1 MVYFAKLIKGK
12 TYDVLGQ
19 RFTSDKAKEVD
30 KKTYDYLENNPQ
42 FEVRE
47 GEANA
52 DNNKDDAP
60 DGKYTKSSLKKLNKE
75 EQDEII
81 HELSGDKIKE
91 TKNEEER
98 IALILALLE
107 G

>member
-1 MVYFAKLIKGK
+1 MGYYAKLIKGK

-19 RFTSDKAKEVD
+19 RFTSDKDKEVD

-47 GEANA
+47 GEVNTG
-52 DNNKDDAP
+52 NNQDEAP

-75 EQDEII
+75 QQDAII
-81 HELSGDKIKE
+81 HDLSGDKIEE
-91 TKNEEER
+91 TKNEDER
-98 IALILALLE
+98 ISLILALQE